1 MVWVLSKGLV
11 FCAGA
16 VAVLNKQ
23 AKVWLGAWCYARIKH
38 KVKVLG
44 ANVWYCV

>member
-1 MVWVLSKGLV
+1 MRCKVWVLSKGLV

-23 AKVWLGAWCYARIKH
+23 AKVWCLVLSKD
-38 KVKVLG
+38 KVQG
-44 ANVWYCV
+44 

>member
-1 MVWVLSKGLV
+1 LV

-23 AKVWLGAWCYARIKH
+23 AKVWLGVWCGAKIRC

-44 ANVWYCV
+44 AKVWCCV